1 LPPRR
6 PSRPGAV
13 ERCRRAPV
21 RCDQVRGA
29 PHRRTQADSRDRM
42 KVGPCTASR
51 PSAVRAGGLQRW
63 PASALSSHTAAAG
76 SASPD
81 APQEARHDSGATSAA
96 AARCDAGGAG
106 DRRRRTFAR
115 YSGDAA
121 RRRSSLLASSR
132 CPATRETR
140 RSWVTSG
147 APAGSWIAL
156 RSSSTLAI
164 ASSGHGPFSFLYHYT
179 HRPTTRPKAYCLEL
193 VARWLQRHGWHASH
207 APQHSLTS
215 SASGKPCSSLC
226 SSEGRAEHAQV
237 SSRVLFLARCLL
249 GPKAVSLRYSPV
261 GKTINLF
268 QAQETLCTHSQT
280 NQLTHSSQPLWV
292 SSTRSR
298 GQSQVRRQ
306 T

>member
-1 LPPRR
+1 
-6 PSRPGAV
+6 
-13 ERCRRAPV
+13 
-21 RCDQVRGA
+21 
-29 PHRRTQADSRDRM
+29 M

-76 SASPD
+76 SARPD
-81 APQEARHDSGATSAA
+81 APQEARHRQWRNKRCSGTLRGRRCGGSAPA
-96 AARCDAGGAG
+96 HVRAVLWRRGAQALLAVGIQQVPGHQRDQALLGHVRRAGGQLDRIAQQQHVG
-106 DRRRRTFAR
+106 DRQQRTR
-115 YSGDAA
+115 PV
-121 RRRSSLLASSR
+121 L
-132 CPATRETR
+132 
-140 RSWVTSG
+140 V
-147 APAGSWIAL
+147 
-156 RSSSTLAI
+156 
-164 ASSGHGPFSFLYHYT
+164 LYHYT

-193 VARWLQRHGWHASH
+193 VARWLQRHGWHASR

-215 SASGKPCSSLC
+215 SASGKMSSLCSLFC

-249 GPKAVSLRYSPV
+249 GPKAVSLRYSPA

-268 QAQETLCTHSQT
+268 QAQETLCTHSQA